1 MGVVKITVN
10 NDIYKIMAKLLSII
24 LIVSVQMQSFLA
36 QRFNVPRDKTTTT
49 TEIPT
54 PFEYEFA
61 AGRAPVG
68 KPDRFVNS
76 KGDAEGT
83 ITGSYT
89 YLDPNYQWQRVN
101 YKASKEN
108 GFEILPG
115 STLLDGQ
122 AAVAPHPRDSVAVQ
136 RAKAQHEALYQQYM
150 QVIRLALFLLQL
162 ESCNK
167 LRLFKR
173 KRMSLRMS
181 TKGLQKNTPEFKRN
195 MLLLPQRMQDLILTT
210 SIIPRQNR

>member
-1 MGVVKITVN
+1 
-10 NDIYKIMAKLLSII
+10 
-24 LIVSVQMQSFLA
+24 MQLFVA

-61 AGRAPVG
+61 AGRAPGG

-122 AAVAPHPRDSVAVQ
+122 AAVAPHPRDSIAVQ
-136 RAKAQHEALYQQYM
+136 KAKAQHEALYQQIYASH
-150 QVIRLALFLLQL
+150 QASPVPAPARVLQQTKAVQKKTNEFANEYQRIAAEHARIQAEHAAIAAENARLDPDYIDYTQ
-162 ESCNK
+162 
-167 LRLFKR
+167 
-173 KRMSLRMS
+173 
-181 TKGLQKNTPEFKRN
+181 TK
-195 MLLLPQRMQDLILTT
+195 
-210 SIIPRQNR
+210 